1 MRAICSAAAGAFA
14 LLGAGQAF
22 AQDAAPSG
30 EDWDLVR
37 DDKTQTTLAYVTTT
51 SGVSIAMRCVKG
63 SYSAL
68 LVGLPEVTRRTKTR
82 PLGITFR
89 DEEQRDWR
97 WNVTTD
103 RSGAVAD
110 FPAPFARELRQ
121 GGRLQ
126 IVVPNG
132 GGEGRNLR
140 YDLELPASGS
150 AIDETLTACE
160 RPLVDPRDQELD
172 AIAED
177 GLQVGM
183 RWERQIRPRYPSRSR
198 YAEGFAVTTC
208 IAQPDGQLR
217 NCLIETEHPGDGRF
231 GEAVVAAARNAS
243 VAYDGDQPTA
253 PRMMSF
259 RVNFLMQ

>member
-1 MRAICSAAAGAFA
+1 MKKAVVALAVALSAGSAVS
-14 LLGAGQAF
+14 
-22 AQDAAPSG
+22 QDAPNTG
-30 EDWDLVR
+30 EDWDLVK
-37 DDKTQTTLAYVTTT
+37 DEAKKTVIAYVTTT
-51 SGVSIAMRCVKG
+51 TGLSIATRCVNG
-63 SYSAL
+63 GFSAL
-68 LVGLPEVTRRTKTR
+68 LLGLPETPRRNKTR
-82 PLGITFR
+82 PLGLTFR
-89 DEEQRDWR
+89 DEEGSEWR

-103 RSGAVAD
+103 RTAVVAD

-150 AIDETLTACE
+150 AIDQTLTACG
-160 RPLVDPRDQELD
+160 RPLEDPRDRELD

-183 RWERQIRPRYPSRSR
+183 RWDRQIRPRYPSQSR

-208 IAQPDGQLR
+208 VAQPDGKLR
-217 NCLIETEHPGDGRF
+217 DCVIETEHPGDGLF
-231 GEAVVAAARNAS
+231 GEAVLKAARDAT

-253 PRMMSF
+253 PRMMAF
-259 RVNFLMQ
+259 RVNFIMP

>member
-1 MRAICSAAAGAFA
+1 MKNAVVALAVALSAGSAVS
-14 LLGAGQAF
+14 
-22 AQDAAPSG
+22 QDAPNTG
-30 EDWDLVR
+30 EDWDLVK
-37 DDKTQTTLAYVTTT
+37 DEAKKTVIAYVTTT
-51 SGVSIAMRCVKG
+51 TGLSIATRCVNG
-63 SYSAL
+63 GFSAL
-68 LVGLPEVTRRTKTR
+68 LLGLPETPRRNKTR
-82 PLGITFR
+82 PLGLTFR
-89 DEEQRDWR
+89 DEEGSEWR

-103 RSGAVAD
+103 RTAVVAD

-150 AIDETLTACE
+150 AIDQTLTACG
-160 RPLVDPRDQELD
+160 RALQDPRDRELD

-183 RWERQIRPRYPSRSR
+183 RWDRQIRPRYPSQSG

-208 IAQPDGQLR
+208 VAQPDGKLR
-217 NCLIETEHPGDGRF
+217 DCVIETEHPADGRF
-231 GEAVVAAARNAS
+231 GEAVLKAARDAT

-253 PRMMSF
+253 PRMMAF
-259 RVNFLMQ
+259 RVNFIMQ

>member
-1 MRAICSAAAGAFA
+1 MRAALALTAALTSGS
-14 LLGAGQAF
+14 AF
-22 AQDAAPSG
+22 AQDTAPIG
-30 EDWDLVR
+30 EDWDLHK
-37 DDKTQTTLAYVTTT
+37 DEAKKTTIAYVTTT
-51 SGVSIAMRCVKG
+51 AGLSIATRCVNG
-63 SYSAL
+63 GFSAL
-68 LVGLPEVTRRTKTR
+68 LAGLPETPRRNKTR
-82 PLGITFR
+82 PLGLTFR
-89 DEEQRDWR
+89 DEEVSEWR

-103 RSGAVAD
+103 RTAVVAD

-132 GGEGRNLR
+132 GGDGRNLR

-150 AIDETLTACE
+150 AIDETLTACG

-183 RWERQIRPRYPSRSR
+183 RWDRQTRPRYPSRSR
-198 YAEGFAVTTC
+198 YSEGFAVTTC
-208 IAQPDGQLR
+208 VAQPDGRLR
-217 NCLIETEHPGDGRF
+217 DCIIETEHPGDGLF
-231 GEAVVAAARNAS
+231 GEAVLNAARNAT

-253 PRMMSF
+253 PRMMAF
-259 RVNFLMQ
+259 RVNFIMQ